1 MPVKELRMQ
10 LLGDLERFCKGGR
23 EKMDKST
30 KYLII
35 GAGISGLTFANYIKE
50 DYLIIEKE
58 DEVGGYCRTIK
69 RGDYVWDYAG
79 HFFHFSTDEF
89 KKRFIDSVKKDEII
103 YKDKNTKIIYNNNL
117 VSYFLKGGRDRSK
130 KRD

>member
-1 MPVKELRMQ
+1 MVMPVKELRMQ

-50 DYLIIEKE
+50 DYLIIETA
-58 DEVGGYCRTIK
+58 VQ
-69 RGDYVWDYAG
+69 
-79 HFFHFSTDEF
+79 
-89 KKRFIDSVKKDEII
+89 
-103 YKDKNTKIIYNNNL
+103 
-117 VSYFLKGGRDRSK
+117 LKGEITYGIMQGIFSILVQMNLK
-130 KRD
+130 NVLLTV